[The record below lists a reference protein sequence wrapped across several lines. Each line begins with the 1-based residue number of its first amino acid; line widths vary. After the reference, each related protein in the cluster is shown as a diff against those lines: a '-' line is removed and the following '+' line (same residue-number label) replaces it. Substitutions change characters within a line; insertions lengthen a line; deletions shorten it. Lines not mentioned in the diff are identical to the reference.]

1 MNIRLG
7 TGAITVMLLLALLA
21 TGGPARA
28 AAQEAE
34 SPSETLR
41 VALFIPTSEDNTY
54 WPEVVRV
61 MQAAEAELK
70 IALTVHEFDVGDRFA
85 KADEGV
91 RILQTEPVPD
101 GAIFSVAYGQA
112 QPLMDVAEERGI
124 PFMLHGPLFPAE
136 LDALG
141 GGPRRKYEQW
151 IGYFHEDEEE
161 KGYLLAREL
170 ITAAIAANPRRTDHP
185 IRLVGVSGDPT
196 WYGTVLREAGL
207 RRAVAHEPR
216 AQLLQVVPTRWTQ
229 QEGRDMTERLMYRYP
244 NLTVVWTA
252 SDQLALGAYDALRS
266 AGRRPGIDTFTG
278 GLDLSRVGREA
289 VHEGR
294 LTATVAAPI
303 RMWSRVLH
311 YLTDYLR
318 GGDFADSAGT
328 EILFAPVVATPA
340 TVDSI
345 SRRR

>member
-1 MNIRLG
+1 MI
-7 TGAITVMLLLALLA
+7 LLVALLA
-21 TGGPARA
+21 AGGPARA
-28 AAQEAE
+28 AAQESE

-41 VALFIPTSEDNTY
+41 VALFIPTTEGNTY

-61 MQAAEAELK
+61 MRAAEAELN

-91 RILQTEPVPD
+91 RILQREPVPD

-112 QPLMDVAEERGI
+112 QPLMDAAEEQGI
-124 PFMLHGPLFPAE
+124 PFFLHGPLFPAE

-141 GGPRRKYEQW
+141 GGPRRTYEQW

-170 ITAAIAANPRRTDHP
+170 INAAIAANPRRTDHP

-207 RRAVAHEPR
+207 RRAVAREPR

-229 QEGRDMTERLMYRYP
+229 QEGRDMTERLMNRYP
-244 NLTVVWTA
+244 DLTVVWAA
-252 SDQLALGAYDALRS
+252 SDQLALGAYEALRS

-278 GLDLSRVGREA
+278 GLDRSRVGREA
-289 VHEGR
+289 VRAGH
-294 LTATVAAPI
+294 LTATVAAPN

-311 YLTDYLR
+311 YLSNYLR
-318 GGDFADSAGT
+318 GEDFADSAGT

-340 TVDSI
+340 TVDSV
-345 SRRR
+345 SRRW